1 MKAEYHF
8 SYYRD
13 VIPPRCRKPRTTCF
27 EDGVFTVEITN
38 LDELEL
44 KERERL
50 FPLAFQVHGKLYEAN
65 AIDRETTDYRGYSPT
80 HTLYVPST
88 TDTIQSVL
96 RKNWSGHACREEI
109 EADILQWAKS
119 ILIYDGLVWRP
130 TEYEPCYQIV
140 TFGSGDVSVM
150 VETASPGQ
158 SNNMSI
164 YRADELEL
172 AKNRAIK
179 MAECRGDQRAVE
191 MIRDVERRVWRI
203 DVFRLEFSR
212 LLTYENR
219 EAQRLMD
226 MVNHILVD
234 KLEYTSEEIP
244 PKLRQEVVQTC
255 WRREGFREQNTMDM
269 EKTVLSTIRSILN
282 REF

>member
-13 VIPPRCRKPRTTCF
+13 VIPPRCRKPRSTRF

-38 LDELEL
+38 LDELDSEE
-44 KERERL
+44 KEQL

-65 AIDRETTDYRGYSPT
+65 AFDRETTDYRGYIPN
-80 HTLYVPST
+80 HRLYVPST
-88 TDTIQSVL
+88 TDTIQSIL
-96 RKNWSGHACREEI
+96 RKDWSSHAGREEI
-109 EADILQWAKS
+109 ESGILRWSQS

-130 TEYEPCYQIV
+130 TGYEPCYQIV

-150 VETASPGQ
+150 VETASSGQ

-179 MAECRGDQRAVE
+179 MAECRGEQRTIE
-191 MIRDVERRVWRI
+191 MIRDVEHSAWRI
-203 DVFRLEFSR
+203 DVFRLEFSQ

-219 EAQRLMD
+219 EAQQLMD
-226 MVNHILVD
+226 MVNHILTE
-234 KLEYTSEEIP
+234 KLEYTIGEIP
-244 PKLRQEVVQTC
+244 PKLRQELLRTC
-255 WRREGFREQNTMDM
+255 WRREGFREQSMMNM
-269 EKTVLSTIRSILN
+269 EKTILSTIRSILN
-282 REF
+282 RGY